1 MIEHDNI
8 QLSVRKQCLL
18 LAVTRSQVYYSSKR
32 VDEDVVTIMN
42 EMRELYE
49 KHPFYGYRRMHVAL
63 KQKGYIINRKKVQ
76 RLMKLAGI
84 QAIYPRKK
92 TTTRNI
98 LHKVYPYLL
107 RNIKLD
113 HPNAAWGVDLTYIRM
128 KSGFVYLVGMID
140 IFSRRIMGWSLS
152 VFLEVQPCLDAYNKA
167 IALAKPEILNSD
179 QGCQFTSE
187 AWTTKLMED
196 GVKISMDGKG
206 RWADNIHIERFW
218 RSLKYE
224 SVYLQSFE
232 TIAQARIA
240 ITQYIDFYNHQRP
253 HQALGYKTPDEIY
266 QQYFRKHEREVINK
280 EKKPLAILVG
290 EKTEDSQIQ
299 ATFWS

>member
-1 MIEHDNI
+1 
-8 QLSVRKQCLL
+8 
-18 LAVTRSQVYYSSKR
+18 
-32 VDEDVVTIMN
+32 
-42 EMRELYE
+42 
-49 KHPFYGYRRMHVAL
+49 
-63 KQKGYIINRKKVQ
+63 
-76 RLMKLAGI
+76 
-84 QAIYPRKK
+84 
-92 TTTRNI
+92 
-98 LHKVYPYLL
+98 
-107 RNIKLD
+107 
-113 HPNAAWGVDLTYIRM
+113 M
-128 KSGFVYLVGMID
+128 KSGFVYLVGMLD